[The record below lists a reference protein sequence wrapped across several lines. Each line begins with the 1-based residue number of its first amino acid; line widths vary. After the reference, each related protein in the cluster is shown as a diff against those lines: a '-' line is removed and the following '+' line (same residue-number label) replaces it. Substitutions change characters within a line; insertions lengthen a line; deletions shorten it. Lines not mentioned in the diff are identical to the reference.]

1 MYKAYFQF
9 EGPQVNQPVIPPP
22 TDAQAGLGTAVPAFI
37 LNYAPGQTGDANAHA
52 GFDQAGTTFEL
63 LSPHGYTF
71 NMYCKPGESNMYE
84 IAISKIASMSAGASL
99 TILTQ

>member
-9 EGPQVNQPVIPPP
+9 EGPQINQPVIPPSTSAP
-22 TDAQAGLGTAVPAFI
+22 TEVLPVVPAFI
-37 LNYAPGQTGDANAHA
+37 LNYSPNIVA
-52 GFDQAGTTFEL
+52 GTNPVGTTFEL

-71 NMYCKPGESNMYE
+71 DMYCNTGESNMYE
-84 IAISKIASMSAGASL
+84 IAISKIAGMSAGASL

>member
-9 EGPQVNQPVIPPP
+9 EGPQINQPVIPPP
-22 TDAQAGLGTAVPAFI
+22 TDAQAGLGTSVPAFI
-37 LNYAPGQTGDANAHA
+37 LNYQPILYNAGGA
-52 GFDQAGTTFEL
+52 LTEQQVGTTFEL
-63 LSPHGYTF
+63 LSPHGLTF

-84 IAISKIASMSAGASL
+84 IAISKIAGMSAGASL

>member
-22 TDAQAGLGTAVPAFI
+22 TDAQAGFGTAVPAFI
-37 LNYAPGQTGDANAHA
+37 LNYQP
-52 GFDQAGTTFEL
+52 QAQAADTTHTQVGTTFEL
-63 LSPHGYTF
+63 LSPHGLTF
-71 NMYCKPGESNMYE
+71 NMYCKSGESNMYE
-84 IAISKIASMSAGASL
+84 IAISKIAGMSAGASL